1 MKNKKVGMMDKKISP
16 NATWTDTD
24 GLHKK
29 LSKYAEING
38 MKINFIYKKLVE
50 KFLKDPEI
58 IK

>member
-1 MKNKKVGMMDKKISP
+1 VERLDKKNSP
-16 NATWTDTD
+16 NATWTDQT

-29 LSKYAEING
+29 LSKYAEENG

-50 KFLKDPEI
+50 KFLKDPKI